1 MKISL
6 RSLKVFACLMTL
18 VLVSFMTVEVAHNHP
33 ANDLSGARCQICAMA
48 HIAVENHPSI
58 FTERILHVIAAVSA
72 GEPLPGSRM
81 VVFTGFIRPP
91 PASSSYLA

>member
-1 MKISL
+1 
-6 RSLKVFACLMTL
+6 MTL

-33 ANDLSGARCQICAMA
+33 ANDPSGAHCQICAMA
-48 HIAVENHPSI
+48 HIAVENHPVI

-72 GEPLPGSRM
+72 GEPLPGSRA

-91 PASSSYLA
+91 PVSSSSLA